1 MQLKNNLFIV
11 LFFVTS
17 ARETIKEGEPL
28 VDLKTREL
36 HEQLLSEVPWHLTYI
51 CEYLQ
56 IVESDY
62 HLPLRFLGT
71 VW

>member
-36 HEQLLSEVPWHLTYI
+36 HEQLLSEVPWHNAMMKHASASKG
-51 CEYLQ
+51 
-56 IVESDY
+56 V
-62 HLPLRFLGT
+62 
-71 VW
+71 